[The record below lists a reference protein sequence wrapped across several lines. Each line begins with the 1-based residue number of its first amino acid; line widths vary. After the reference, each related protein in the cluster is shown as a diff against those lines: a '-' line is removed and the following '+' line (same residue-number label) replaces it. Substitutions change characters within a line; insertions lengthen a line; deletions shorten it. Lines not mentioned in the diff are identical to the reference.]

1 MRAEQVEIILDLIP
15 RRGKHAFND
24 LCEAL
29 IASDQE
35 RIVQDYLKPDVLAK
49 TEEEPPSKC

>member
-15 RRGKHAFND
+15 RRGKYAFDD

-35 RIVQDYLKPDVLAK
+35 RIVQDYLKPDISAT